1 MNFILRDIKRLS
13 FNSISHFV
21 TGKEVRVP
29 IWYPQSRGAKIC
41 LKHLKTADMTG
52 LNDSIFLLFLA
63 FYWQLHPPYL
73 FLQIFL
79 DIWDKRLRSTDL
91 ELFCKIRK
99 IVSFRIR
106 YFEYIPKHYAKEAKR
121 LSPNF
126 ASNTMQNQANLSSN
140 ICS

>member
-1 MNFILRDIKRLS
+1 MSFILRDIKRLS
-13 FNSISHFV
+13 FNSISQFV
-21 TGKEVRVP
+21 TGKEVKVP
-29 IWYPQSRGAKIC
+29 IQYPQSRGAKIC
-41 LKHLKTADMTG
+41 LTHLKTANMTG
-52 LNDSIFLLFLA
+52 LNGRIFLLFLA

-99 IVSFRIR
+99 TVSLRIR
-106 YFEYIPKHYAKEAKR
+106 YFKYISKHYAKEAKR

-126 ASNTMQNQANLSSN
+126 ASNIMQNQANLSST